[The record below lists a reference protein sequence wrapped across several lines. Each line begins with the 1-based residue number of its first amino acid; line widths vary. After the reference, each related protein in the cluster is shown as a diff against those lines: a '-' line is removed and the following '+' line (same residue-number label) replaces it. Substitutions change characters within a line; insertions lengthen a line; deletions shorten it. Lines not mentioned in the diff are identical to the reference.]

1 MLGMTRSR
9 YWQALAAAV
18 ALLVVVLPASG
29 ARTPGLFEAEVG
41 FEGDRD
47 KAFRE
52 ALGLV
57 LVRLTG
63 RRDAARSAELEPLL
77 AGAAAYAQQFSQPA
91 PDRLWVGFDG
101 AALERELGRLG
112 QPVWGA
118 ERPST
123 LLWVAVDAGGGKRFV
138 VSSGADFEE
147 EAALRGQILE
157 AAQTRGLPMV
167 FPLMDAE
174 DRGKASFGEVWGGFE
189 DSIRAASERYGVDAV
204 LVGRLAAEDRGYG
217 RWSLYSADGVEQWSG
232 SIPES
237 VDRLADGFAARFAV
251 VSSGDTRAVLVA
263 VSGVTSIED
272 FGRVSRFLG
281 GLTAVETFGIETVE
295 GDQVMFRVA
304 LRGEPAALDQ
314 AVRLGGVLR
323 PDGAAGPRQLNYR
336 VAR

>member
-1 MLGMTRSR
+1 MAEMTRSR
-9 YWQALAAAV
+9 FWPALAGALALCVV
-18 ALLVVVLPASG
+18 ALPASG
-29 ARTPGLFEAEVG
+29 ARTPGLFEAEVTFDG
-41 FEGDRD
+41 NRET
-47 KAFRE
+47 AFRE
-52 ALGLV
+52 ALGMV

-63 RRDAARSAELEPLL
+63 RRDLAGSAQLAPLL
-77 AGAAAYAQQFSQPA
+77 ADAATYAQQFTQPA

-101 AALERELGRLG
+101 AALERELRRLG

-138 VSSGADFEE
+138 VSSGADLEE
-147 EAALRGQILE
+147 EAALREQLL
-157 AAQTRGLPMV
+157 AAARARGLPMV

-174 DRGKASFGEVWGGFE
+174 DRAKASFGEVWGGFE
-189 DSIRAASERYGVDAV
+189 DSILAASERYGVDAV
-204 LVGRLAAEDRGYG
+204 LVGRLAAEDHGHG
-217 RWSLYSADGVEQWSG
+217 RWTLYGADGMERWTG
-232 SIPES
+232 SIAES
-237 VDRLADGFAARFAV
+237 IDRLADGFAARFAV
-251 VSSGDTRAVLVA
+251 VSSGDSLPVLVA
-263 VSGVTSIED
+263 VSGVASIED

-281 GLTAVETFGIETVE
+281 GLTAVETVGIEAVE

>member
-1 MLGMTRSR
+1 MAEMTRPGF
-9 YWQALAAAV
+9 WPALAL
-18 ALLVVVLPASG
+18 ALALGALASPVHG
-29 ARTPGLFEAEVG
+29 AGMPGLFEAEVE
-41 FEGDRD
+41 FDGDRD
-47 KAFRE
+47 RAFRD
-52 ALGLV
+52 ALGKV

-63 RRDAARSAELEPLL
+63 RRDAATAAELEPLL
-77 AGAAAYAQQFSQPA
+77 ANAASYAQQFSQPA
-91 PDRLWVGFDG
+91 PELLWVGFDG
-101 AALERELGRLG
+101 ASLERELGRLG

-123 LLWVAVDAGGGKRFV
+123 LLWVAVDAGGGKRFF

-157 AAQTRGLPMV
+157 AARARGLPMV

-174 DRGKASFGEVWGGFE
+174 DRSQASFGEVWGGFE

-204 LVGRLAAEDRGYG
+204 LVGRLAAEDRGHG
-217 RWSLYSADGVEQWSG
+217 RWSLYGADGVERWSG
-232 SIPES
+232 TVAESI
-237 VDRLADGFAARFAV
+237 DRLADGFAARFAV
-251 VSSGDTRAVLVA
+251 VSSGETRPVMVA
-263 VSGVTSIED
+263 VSGVGSIED

-281 GLTAVETFGIETVE
+281 GLTAVETVGVETVE
-295 GDQVMFRVA
+295 GDQVTFRVA